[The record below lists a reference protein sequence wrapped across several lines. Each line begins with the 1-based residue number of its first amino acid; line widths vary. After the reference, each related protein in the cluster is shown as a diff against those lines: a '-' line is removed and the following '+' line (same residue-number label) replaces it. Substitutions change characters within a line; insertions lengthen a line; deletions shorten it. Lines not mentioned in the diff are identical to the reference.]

1 MNNNISSTSLWQGEN
16 VRLRAMEPSDWE
28 TYFAWNQD
36 DEMARRTYYIPLP
49 QSQESVKRF
58 AERQSLEPSETDNF
72 RFVVE
77 NSQREVVG
85 DITVNNC
92 NPRNGTFSWGLNTK
106 MEHRRKGYASEA
118 LKLVMR
124 YYFQELR
131 YQKVTVHIYSFNEP
145 SVKLHE
151 SLGFQLEGRIR
162 RAVFTND
169 QYFDELIYGLTK
181 EEFAALGVGRPHFLS
196 EDRT

>member
-1 MNNNISSTSLWQGEN
+1 MSNNISFTSLWQGKN

-28 TYFAWNQD
+28 IYFAWNQD

-58 AERQSLEPSETDNF
+58 AERQSLEPLETDNF

-77 NSQREVVG
+77 NNQREVVG

-106 MEHRRKGYASEA
+106 MEYRRKGYASEA

-124 YYFQELR
+124 YYFRELR
-131 YQKVTVHIYSFNEP
+131 YQKVTVHIDSFNEP

-181 EEFAALGVGRPHFLS
+181 EEFAALGVG
-196 EDRT
+196 

>member
-1 MNNNISSTSLWQGEN
+1 MSNNISFTSLWQGKN

-58 AERQSLEPSETDNF
+58 AERQSLEPLETDNF

-77 NSQREVVG
+77 NNQREVVG

-124 YYFQELR
+124 YYFRELR

-181 EEFAALGVGRPHFLS
+181 EEFAASGVGQSHFLS